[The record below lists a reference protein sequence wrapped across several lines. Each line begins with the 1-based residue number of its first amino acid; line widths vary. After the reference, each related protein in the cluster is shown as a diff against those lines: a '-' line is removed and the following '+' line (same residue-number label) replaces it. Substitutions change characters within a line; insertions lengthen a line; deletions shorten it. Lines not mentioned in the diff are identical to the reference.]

1 MVPSSGSGDDPAGP
15 SASRDDTKRPTRE
28 SPAWPRRRTAQLVA
42 LAVVVVALAGAALAF
57 RAHHRK
63 QVVAQGLARAEE
75 LLAVDTSAGY
85 TDAARL
91 LEPLTVLDPVNA
103 GAARAF
109 ALAMLAADYRD
120 EDALARAEALLVEGE
135 AEDTPPLWADLANT
149 MLSVSRGEA
158 GSALA
163 SANRAGESPWA
174 RVVQA
179 RVAMLAGKPEL
190 AREPLDAAVQQ
201 QPRFPPALALRGDV
215 LRRTG
220 HAAQAADSYRA
231 ALDASPLHPRATYG
245 LAKLALAGA
254 VAPEEAR
261 LAVGR
266 LLEDITGTPAVE
278 RARAAYHLA
287 SIEARAGDRIAASAA
302 MDRAGVSGAARSWLE
317 RAVEAH
323 ASSRG
328 YRVQDGAPPELRSAS
343 DDDPYVAPPRPPPS
357 SAISPTFRLPE
368 QAPRAPQ
375 RRTTK
380 AGATATTKAGA
391 TKATSTKKPTPP
403 KKPATKKTQQ

>member
-1 MVPSSGSGDDPAGP
+1 M
-15 SASRDDTKRPTRE
+15 
-28 SPAWPRRRTAQLVA
+28 A

-91 LEPLTVLDPVNA
+91 LEPLTVLDPVKA

-120 EDALARAEALLVEGE
+120 RDASARAEALLVEVE
-135 AEDTPPLWADLANT
+135 AEDTPPAWADLANT

-179 RVAMLAGKPEL
+179 RVAMLAAKPEL

-201 QPRFPPALALRGDV
+201 RPRFPPALALRGDV

-220 HAAQAADSYRA
+220 HAAQAAESYRA
-231 ALDASPLHPRATYG
+231 ALDASPLHPRASYG

-254 VAPEEAR
+254 VAPDEAR

-266 LLEDITGTPAVE
+266 LLEDVTGTPAVE

-287 SIEARAGDRIAASAA
+287 SIEARAGDRTAASAA

-368 QAPRAPQ
+368 PAPRASTRAPQ
-375 RRTTK
+375 RRATKASAATTTK
-380 AGATATTKAGA
+380 SGA
-391 TKATSTKKPTPP
+391 TKTSTKTTTTTSTKKP
-403 KKPATKKTQQ
+403 AAKKTQR